1 MPPGE
6 HPPTR
11 AEQVADWIGWHLAE
25 LLAVGVPLF
34 LAVTVAGWLIGLSAL
49 AGAVW
54 AAAEIRAARAARP
67 ELDTTTPAGRPAL
80 SDRPADHP
88 TPARPV
94 GTEAE
99 DRPELYGDPS

>member
-6 HPPTR
+6 HPRTR

-34 LAVTVAGWLIGLSAL
+34 LAATVAVWLIGLSAL

-67 ELDTTTPAGRPAL
+67 ELDATPAARPQLSERPAH
-80 SDRPADHP
+80 HP

-94 GTEAE
+94 GTEAD